1 MKDKFSKLCHFT
13 VVIALGIA
21 LLAAGSQAQVDSY
34 KEYVIGIG
42 DRISVKFWQKV
53 EYNTDARVSA
63 SGEIQLP
70 LIGTIQAAG
79 LTLKQL
85 RDNIENR
92 ISLVD
97 VNITQAS
104 VTVLEYG
111 SKSVYLTGAVGSPGK
126 KNFEV
131 MPNLWQIL
139 LEAGGPLPTAKLD
152 DVTIVRGSGTEA
164 GKILHVNLTEAL
176 EKGDLTTLPVIYP
189 GDTIHILQVP
199 ATPGSQNLSPS
210 PLEQR
215 DLILVFGQVKNP
227 GRYNIERRMNLLDA
241 IVLAGGFT
249 DKADMAK
256 VRLLFRGRE
265 HAELAIVDLKK
276 YLDQS
281 VPLPLA
287 LNSGDAIYVPA
298 RAAFSP
304 WMEEI
309 FRTLIY
315 TSASFLIFRL
325 SK

>member
-1 MKDKFSKLCHFT
+1 MINKLSKIICYAVFFT
-13 VVIALGIA
+13 LGHGLFEAIP
-21 LLAAGSQAQVDSY
+21 AQETQQ
-34 KEYVIGIG
+34 EYTIGTG
-42 DRISVKFWQKV
+42 DRVAVKFWQKP

-70 LIGTIQAAG
+70 LIGAIQADG

-111 SKSVYLTGAVGSPGK
+111 SKTVYITGAVGGPGK

-131 MPNLWQIL
+131 IPNLWKII
-139 LEAGGPLPTAKLD
+139 LEAGGPLPTAQLD
-152 DVTIVRGSGTEA
+152 DVTIVRGSGVEA

-176 EKGDLTTLPVIYP
+176 EKGDLSSLPVIYP
-189 GDTIHILQVP
+189 GDTIHILQLP

-210 PLEQR
+210 PLAQR
-215 DLILVFGQVKNP
+215 DLILVFGQVNNP
-227 GRYNIERRMNLLDA
+227 GRYNIEKRMNLLDA

-249 DKADMAK
+249 ENANMSS
-256 VRLLFRGRE
+256 VRILFRGRE
-265 HAELAIVDLKK
+265 HEELAIVDIKK
-276 YLDQS
+276 YLDRS
-281 VPLPLA
+281 APLPLM
-287 LNSGDAIYVPA
+287 LNSGDAIFVPA
-298 RAAFSP
+298 KATFSP
-304 WMEEI
+304 WMAEV

-315 TSASFLIFRL
+315 ITASFLVFRL
-325 SK
+325 SN